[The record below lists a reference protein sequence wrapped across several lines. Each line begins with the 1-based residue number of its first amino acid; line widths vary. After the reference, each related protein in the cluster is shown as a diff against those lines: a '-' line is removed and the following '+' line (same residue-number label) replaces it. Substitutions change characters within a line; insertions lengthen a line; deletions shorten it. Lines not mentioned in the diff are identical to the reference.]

1 MLDCPRRRR
10 GRRPATEPEVPADEE
25 VLRRGV
31 EAFAELG
38 YAGASVRELARRLGV
53 SHNFV
58 NDRYGSK
65 LAFWQAA
72 VRSELDPIRT
82 HLDNVVAT
90 SATDTER
97 LTTFVRD
104 FYCFAALHPHGNRL
118 IADECTRDTPRL
130 DFLHTEYIGPII
142 TALTPTLE
150 RLGAAGAIA
159 PLPIHLLFLAIT
171 GPAISLTQEPLA
183 RRLGRPAQSPEEV
196 TAAADALAT
205 VVLDGLLAGCHGAAS
220 GLRRP

>member
-10 GRRPATEPEVPADEE
+10 GRRPATEPEVPTDDE

-72 VRSELDPIRT
+72 VRSELDPVRS
-82 HLDNVVAT
+82 HLERVITAD
-90 SATDTER
+90 ATDTDR

-104 FYCFAALHPHGNRL
+104 FYRFAASHPHGNRL
-118 IADECTRDTPRL
+118 IADECTRDTDRL
-130 DFLHTEYIGPII
+130 DFLHTEYIGPVI
-142 TALTPTLE
+142 TMLTPTLAA
-150 RLGAAGAIA
+150 LAAAGAIA
-159 PLPIHLLFLAIT
+159 PSRSTCCSWRSP
-171 GPAISLTQEPLA
+171 A
-183 RRLGRPAQSPEEV
+183 RRSA
-196 TAAADALAT
+196 
-205 VVLDGLLAGCHGAAS
+205 
-220 GLRRP
+220 